1 MDKLLSPQDLANYLG
16 LALQTIYNR
25 HSSGG
30 SLPRCISTG
39 RLIRFHPRD
48 VEAWLAE
55 QYEKPT
61 EICLQVASVRR
72 RGRPTKAEQ
81 VARRRSTH

>member
-1 MDKLLSPQDLANYLG
+1 MNKLLTPQDLANYLG

-25 HSSGG
+25 RRSGG

-48 VEAWLAE
+48 VEAWLAG
-55 QYEKPT
+55 QYEKPM
-61 EICLQVASVRR
+61 EICPQGVALRR

-81 VARRRSTH
+81 VAHRQSTD